1 MYNPAAFGLGGGYM
15 TGLRLTREALVLLVG
30 AWASAGVAEVM
41 TGTVAGTVKD
51 VQGGVLPGATVTLVN
66 EEQRT
71 RSVPVVTTQDGAF
84 VIANVDPGSY
94 TLEVEMPAFK
104 TLKRSGVTVSP
115 GSPVPLGTLTLD
127 VGGTVEVVTV
137 HGETP
142 VIQSSTGER
151 SFTVSPEEVESL
163 PLGDRSFATLA
174 SLAPGVDGTSRIGG
188 GGATNFMMDG
198 VGTMD
203 TGSNRLLMAVN
214 VESIAQVKVL
224 TSGYQ
229 AEFRR
234 SSGLQLTPLTKSGT
248 NRIPGSFYCRART

>member
-30 AWASAGVAEVM
+30 AWASPAVAQIA
-41 TGTVAGTVKD
+41 TGTVTGTVKD

-66 EEQRT
+66 DEQRT
-71 RSVPVVTTQDGAF
+71 RSVPVVTNQDGAF

-127 VGGTVEVVTV
+127 VGGAGEAVTV

-142 VIQSSTGER
+142 LIQSSTWDR
-151 SFTVSPEEVESL
+151 CFTVSPQDV
-163 PLGDRSFATLA
+163 
-174 SLAPGVDGTSRIGG
+174 
-188 GGATNFMMDG
+188 
-198 VGTMD
+198 
-203 TGSNRLLMAVN
+203 
-214 VESIAQVKVL
+214 
-224 TSGYQ
+224 
-229 AEFRR
+229 
-234 SSGLQLTPLTKSGT
+234 
-248 NRIPGSFYCRART
+248 